1 MTVELETGWN
11 LRSVMA
17 SRGIFQTSKLRPLL
31 EERGIGLSREQ
42 VYRLVT
48 QPPQRV
54 RLDVLAAL
62 CDALECSLDD
72 LVTITRRE
80 VATRSPWAKK
90 RLAGRSAI
98 SGPFAPPSA
107 VHAPSRPSWP
117 SRRRS
122 RVSQRS

>member
-1 MTVELETGWN
+1 MNVELDTGWN

-17 SRGIFQTSKLRPLL
+17 SRGIFQTSKLKPLL
-31 EERGIGLSREQ
+31 EERGIDLSREQ

-80 VATRSPWAKK
+80 VTAPVAVGEEATRGSIGDLLPVRA
-90 RLAGRSAI
+90 AI
-98 SGPFAPPSA
+98 R
-107 VHAPSRPSWP
+107 RP
-117 SRRRS
+117 RTK
-122 RVSQRS
+122 

>member
-1 MTVELETGWN
+1 MTVELDTGWN

-17 SRGIFQTSKLRPLL
+17 SRGIFQTSKLKPLL
-31 EERGIGLSREQ
+31 EERGIDLSREQ

-80 VATRSPWAKK
+80 ASTPVAVGEEVTR
-90 RLAGRSAI
+90 GAI
-98 SGPFAPPSA
+98 GDL
-107 VHAPSRPSWP
+107 RPVRAAI
-117 SRRRS
+117 RRPRTK
-122 RVSQRS
+122 

>member
-1 MTVELETGWN
+1 MTVELDTGWN

-17 SRGIFQTSKLRPLL
+17 SRGIFQTSKLKPLL
-31 EERGIGLSREQ
+31 EERGIDLSREQ

-62 CDALECSLDD
+62 CDALECSLND

-80 VATRSPWAKK
+80 ALAPVAVGEEATRGSIGD
-90 RLAGRSAI
+90 L
-98 SGPFAPPSA
+98 
-107 VHAPSRPSWP
+107 RPE
-117 SRRRS
+117 
-122 RVSQRS
+122 